1 MPIYYLISYSWN
13 NSETF
18 DRVHEKLS
26 QLKMWFW
33 NPCFF
38 TKINAR
44 LTRKVIKVANEPDL
58 RTAFQLEKK
67 CKRRKSGNT
76 WNVYITQD
84 FEAMWKSMIFCQIIR
99 RSNVTVN
106 SLIVSTLLRSNVHK
120 LKPSRQKSFTFPCFF
135 LLFLNANFFW
145 RLGLNLVKLG
155 YSEKAS
161 KLEKNLPHK
170 LWRYSV
176 KLSGRLFQILWPSQN
191 IQALK
196 CKKKCI
202 CKFHNSKP
210 RPASS
215 YYTLRDTQFC

>member
-1 MPIYYLISYSWN
+1 MILLA
-13 NSETF
+13 
-18 DRVHEKLS
+18 K
-26 QLKMWFW
+26 
-33 NPCFF
+33 
-38 TKINAR
+38 
-44 LTRKVIKVANEPDL
+44 
-58 RTAFQLEKK
+58 
-67 CKRRKSGNT
+67 
-76 WNVYITQD
+76 D

-161 KLEKNLPHK
+161 KLKKNLPHK

-191 IQALK
+191 IQTLP
-196 CKKKCI
+196 
-202 CKFHNSKP
+202 HNCRNP
-210 RPASS
+210 FRRRG
-215 YYTLRDTQFC
+215 RDGIIPTTSGKWQLPDNCLTN